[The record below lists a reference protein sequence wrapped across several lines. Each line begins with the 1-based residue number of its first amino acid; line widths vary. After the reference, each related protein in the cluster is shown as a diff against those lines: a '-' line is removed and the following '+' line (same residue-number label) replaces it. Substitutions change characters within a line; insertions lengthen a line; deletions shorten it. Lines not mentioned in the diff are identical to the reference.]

1 MPTTNY
7 DASLRS
13 KQRRAI
19 ALVTFNN
26 QAVTSVNNGTA
37 IRREQPDTQLGLV
50 VTQRHETKVNT
61 NPSSSG
67 ATCACTTTPNVI
79 NPGGNNSTNN
89 G

>member
-37 IRREQPDTQLGLV
+37 VRREQPDTQLGEIL
-50 VTQRHETKVNT
+50 TYRHETKVNT
-61 NPSSSG
+61 DPSPTG
-67 ATCACTTTPNVI
+67 DTCGCTTTPNVT
-79 NPGGNNSTNN
+79 NPGGDASRTV

>member
-26 QAVTSVNNGTA
+26 QAVTSVNAGKS
-37 IRREQPDTQLGLV
+37 IRREQPDTQLAEVL
-50 VTQRHETKVNT
+50 TYRHETKVNT
-61 NPSSSG
+61 DPSYTG
-67 ATCACTTTPNVI
+67 ATCGCTTTPAVT
-79 NPGGNNSTNN
+79 NPGGDNKNV

>member
-37 IRREQPDTQLGLV
+37 IRREQPDTQLGEVL
-50 VTQRHETKVNT
+50 TYRHETKVNT
-61 NPSSSG
+61 DPSSTG
-67 ATCACTTTPNVI
+67 ATCGCTTTPAVN
-79 NPGGNNSTNN
+79 NPGGDNSNNV